1 MTFRSFLLGPARFVA
16 ASPWPPA
23 LAIVMALLILVAA
36 QAFAALALEPVFGIG
51 AGQLQRGWPSGP
63 AGMLDPVAHRGQM
76 ALLMLSQGAIVL
88 LTLAMAWHG
97 GLGRTLNL
105 ARPRDGWSTLA
116 YALIGMVPL
125 ILVFNLVANIIASE
139 QAVQDLRMFQQIA
152 KAPAFVMTALA
163 VGIGASLSEELLFR
177 GFLLTPLAGTRLG
190 FWPAAIAATIGW
202 TALHFSYS
210 WLGLIEVFLFG
221 LYFSWLLWRTGS
233 LWPPLVCHAA
243 YNSTLLVV
251 LRLLPA

>member
-1 MTFRSFLLGPARFVA
+1 MTFRSFLFGPARFVA

-23 LAIVMALLILVAA
+23 LAIVVALLILVAA
-36 QAFAALALEPVFGIG
+36 QAFAALALQPVFGIG
-51 AGQLQRGWPSGP
+51 AEQLQRPWPSGT
-63 AGMLDPVAHRGQM
+63 GGILDPVAHRGQM
-76 ALLMLSQGAIVL
+76 ALLLLSQAAVVA
-88 LTLAMAWHG
+88 LTLGMAWHG
-97 GLGRTLNL
+97 GLARALNL
-105 ARPRDGWSTLA
+105 ARPSEGWGTLV
-116 YALIGMVPL
+116 YALLGMVPL
-125 ILVFNLVANIIASE
+125 IAGFNLIANIVAPE
-139 QAVQDLRMFQQIA
+139 QAAQDMRMFQQIA
-152 KAPAFVMTALA
+152 KGPSFLLTATA

-177 GFLLTPLAGTRLG
+177 GYLLTPLAGTRFG